1 MQRVYLDY
9 NATAPLLPEARAAML
24 EVMAQVGNPSSVHM
38 EGRHARAIVEKARSD
53 VADLVAADPR
63 QVTFTS
69 GGSEA
74 NASVLTPN
82 WSRDGRPQRFD
93 HLVVSAVEHPS
104 VLAGGRFRPE
114 AVKVAAVDGDG
125 VVDLS
130 RLDQLLGNMDGRAV
144 VSVMHANNETGVI
157 QPITDVARLAHRH
170 EALVHSDAVQAVGR
184 IPVDL
189 AASGVD
195 VMTLSAHKLGG
206 PPGCGAVIRAPDAP
220 TFEPLV
226 GGGGQESRL
235 RAGTENVVAIA
246 GFGATARASR
256 FDEARSSNWRA
267 LVARLKQ
274 EIGPRSTVF
283 GGGSHMR
290 LPQTLCFGVEGALA
304 ETLVIALDLEGVA
317 VSSGAACSSGKVG
330 PSHVLAAMGVPG
342 RLAKSAI
349 RVSLGWDSDESSLD
363 LFATAWR
370 NVIRHIALETSS
382 A

>member
-53 VADLVAADPR
+53 VADLVAADLR

-274 EIGPRSTVF
+274 EIGPAVHGLWRWLAHAVATDPVF
-283 GGGSHMR
+283 RRRGR
-290 LPQTLCFGVEGALA
+290 LGRDPGHR
-304 ETLVIALDLEGVA
+304 
-317 VSSGAACSSGKVG
+317 
-330 PSHVLAAMGVPG
+330 PRPG
-342 RLAKSAI
+342 RRGGVVGRRLLVRKGRPEPRAG
-349 RVSLGWDSDESSLD
+349 RHGRPRQDLRNQLFVSVWAGIPMNR
-363 LFATAWR
+363 A
-370 NVIRHIALETSS
+370 
-382 A
+382 